1 MAGDLWLAGCQPALS
16 SAEVSS
22 PEEADVQLELWSY
35 NPKLFEKDGL
45 VDPFSLYLSLQ
56 DIKDERVEAA
66 LEKLIEENIC

>member
-1 MAGDLWLAGCQPALS
+1 
-16 SAEVSS
+16 
-22 PEEADVQLELWSY
+22 
-35 NPKLFEKDGL
+35 L